1 MRALFLIENDLQ
13 TLFNQLEESE
23 GLITPEQEQAL
34 VITRAELQQK
44 SLNYVHFIKK
54 MESDLELAKVYEE
67 QVKAFKNRK
76 QKTIDR
82 LKESLLNAVTQ
93 FGDIETEIFT
103 IKTRKSES
111 VTITDENSLPVEA
124 INVKTTR
131 TPDKVKIKEIIK
143 KEGSIPG
150 AELTQNVSL
159 AIK

>member
-13 TLFNQLEESE
+13 TLFNELEESE

-54 MESDLELAKVYEE
+54 MEADLELAKVYEE

-76 QKTIDR
+76 QKTIER
-82 LKESLLNAVTQ
+82 LKESLLNAVQ
-93 FGDIETEIFT
+93 AFGDIETEIFT

-111 VTITDENSLPVEA
+111 VTITDENSLPAEA
-124 INVKTTR
+124 VNVKTTR
-131 TPDKVKIKEIIK
+131 TPDKAKIKEIIK